1 MTGAQDTIAAD
12 FSGQVGSF
20 ALEAAFS
27 APMRGVTAIFGPSGS
42 GKTTIL
48 RCIAGLERLEGRL
61 SVNGR
66 VWQDDRAGIFRKP
79 HQRSI
84 GYVFQE
90 PSLFPH
96 LSVRG
101 NLLYG
106 ARRVRRNDTPPPI
119 SEAETVD
126 LLGLTALMGRAPD
139 KLSGGERQRVA
150 IGRALLSRPRLLLMD
165 EPLAALDQTAKAEIL
180 PFLEAI
186 HLHLSVPII
195 YVSHDMAEV
204 GRLADSLVLLDRGR
218 VIASGPLSALE
229 TDPDLPLLR
238 APAATVTLEG
248 RIAALDEAYALTRF
262 AIPGGELTVPGLQG
276 RIGDLRRLRIGVSD
290 VSFTLQ
296 PPDDTTIL
304 NCPPV
309 QILSISDHD
318 DAGAQKNIVA
328 ALGHGGDGGRIAA
341 RITRKGLEKLDLREG
356 SEVFAQIKSVALGA
370 SGAGR

>member
-1 MTGAQDTIAAD
+1 MTGPHGSIEAD
-12 FSGQVGSF
+12 FSG
-20 ALEAAFS
+20 ALGAFHLNAAFS
-27 APMRGVTAIFGPSGS
+27 APMQGVTAIFGPSGS

-66 VWQDDRAGIFRKP
+66 VWQDDLAGTFRQP
-79 HQRSI
+79 YQRSV

-106 ARRVRRNDTPPPI
+106 ARRVRRNDTLPPI
-119 SEAETVD
+119 SEPETVD
-126 LLGLTALMGRAPD
+126 LLGLTSLMSRAPD
-139 KLSGGERQRVA
+139 RLSGGERQRVA
-150 IGRALLSRPRLLLMD
+150 IGRALLSQPRLLLMD
-165 EPLAALDQTAKAEIL
+165 EPLAALDQRAKAEIL

-186 HLHLSVPII
+186 HLHLSIPII
-195 YVSHDMAEV
+195 YVSHDIAEV

-218 VIASGPLSALE
+218 VIASGPLSILE

-238 APAATVTLEG
+238 GQEASVTLEG
-248 RIAALDEAYALTRF
+248 RVASLDNAYALTGF
-262 AIPGGELTVPGLQG
+262 AIPGGELIVPGLHG
-276 RIGDLRRLRIGVSD
+276 SLGDLRRLRIGASD
-290 VSFTLQ
+290 VSFALK

-304 NCPPV
+304 NCLPV
-309 QILSISDHD
+309 CILSISDHE
-318 DAGAQKNIVA
+318 ASGAQKNIVA
-328 ALGHGGDGGRIAA
+328 ALGERGDGGRIVA
-341 RITRKGLEKLDLREG
+341 RITRKSLEKLDLAVGAR
-356 SEVFAQIKSVALGA
+356 VFAQIKSVALVA